1 MAKAALA
8 PALPRRERPSLVRAR
23 SRGSSAPVTQARPD
37 TIWDINDNDVMIMM
51 IVMIIPCRVRA
62 RGGGPTC

>member
-8 PALPRRERPSLVRAR
+8 PALPRRERQSLVRLR

-37 TIWDINDNDVMIMM
+37 TIWASWHDAMIMM
-51 IVMIIPCRVRA
+51 IVMMIPCRVRGP
-62 RGGGPTC
+62 GGGPRC